1 MKLFTK
7 LVVLLAFVFTANSAF
22 ALVGNPETKKI
33 AGQLAFETSTPEFA
47 TMNLEAFLEM
57 TPSKFEELTG
67 KKLGLKE
74 TVKMKFAQK
83 KVAKLVAKKP
93 AVESGVYVLLAI
105 LGFGWI
111 AMGLNDDWNGSDWI
125 VNLILTLLCWLPGLI
140 HALTKKSKWY

>member
-1 MKLFTK
+1 MKLFTMFA
-7 LVVLLAFVFTANSAF
+7 LLFVFAIVSNSAF
-22 ALVGNPETKKI
+22 ALVGNPATKKI
-33 AGQLAFETSTPEFA
+33 AGQLAYETSTPEFA

-83 KVAKLVAKKP
+83 RVAKLVSKKP
-93 AVESGVYVLLAI
+93 AIESGIYVLLAI
-105 LGFGWI
+105 IGLGWV
-111 AMGLNDDWNGSDWI
+111 AMGLNDDWKGSDWI
-125 VNLILTLLCWLPGLI
+125 TNLILTFLCWLPGLI